1 MQVCVHIHT
10 KQPHNSPKNVI
21 QYIYI
26 YRYDDDDD
34 KFNLLGGIISTIHKG
49 KSSVG
54 MQRVHTFDI
63 LIDVTMPPYAR

>member
-1 MQVCVHIHT
+1 MQVCVRIHT

-26 YRYDDDDD
+26 YDDDDDDDD

-49 KSSVG
+49 KLSVG
-54 MQRVHTFDI
+54 M
-63 LIDVTMPPYAR
+63 